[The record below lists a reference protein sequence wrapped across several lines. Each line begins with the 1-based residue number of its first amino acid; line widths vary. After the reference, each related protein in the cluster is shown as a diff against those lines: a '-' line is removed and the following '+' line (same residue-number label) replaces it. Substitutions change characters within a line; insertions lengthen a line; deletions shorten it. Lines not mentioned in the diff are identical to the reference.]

1 MKASI
6 FEWSIHRKGTHK
18 GEVRVHIKGKKERLH
33 TKEEKGRYCTY
44 CTKRRKKTE
53 GDCYV
58 LCTKAHGTYGGNVI
72 IFD

>member
-33 TKEEKGRYCTY
+33 TKEEKGEVLHVLYKEEEEGRQ
-44 CTKRRKKTE
+44 RGEVHTE
-53 GDCYV
+53 G
-58 LCTKAHGTYGGNVI
+58 GT
-72 IFD
+72 